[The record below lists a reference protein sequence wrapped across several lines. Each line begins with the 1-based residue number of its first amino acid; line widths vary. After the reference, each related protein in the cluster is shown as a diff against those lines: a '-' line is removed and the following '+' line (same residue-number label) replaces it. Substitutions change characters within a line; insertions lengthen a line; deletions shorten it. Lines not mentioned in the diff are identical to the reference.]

1 MSNSIVL
8 TFALLFSATI
18 ALICAVYSYRIS
30 RMKLEKKLEEKEI
43 NYY

>member
-18 ALICAVYSYRIS
+18 ALICAVYSYRIN
-30 RMKLEKKLEEKEI
+30 RRLLARELAREKAN
-43 NYY
+43 NY